1 MVIMDEK
8 KIKEIK
14 ALIANKIKSLKGEQ
28 SYSTLSNKSN
38 ITAARISDA
47 ANNKIDFRISTLIE
61 IAIALR
67 VNPKEI
73 LDIEF
78 NFEEY
83 YKELDKI

>member
-83 YKELDKI
+83 YKELGKI

>member
-1 MVIMDEK
+1 MNEDKVN
-8 KIKEIK
+8 EIK
-14 ALIANKIKSLKGEQ
+14 KLIADKIKSLKGEQ
-28 SYSTLSNKSN
+28 SYSTLANKSN
-38 ITAARISDA
+38 LTSARISDA

-67 VNPKEI
+67 VSPKE
-73 LDIEF
+73 LVDIEF